1 MTTAHQNIKLS
12 DGETQAI
19 PFDFGSGHIDPNKAN
34 DPGLVYDISNDEYD
48 AFSCGV
54 GSPDVSQARCDE
66 LVVNGL
72 SLEPADLNQPS
83 ISVST
88 LTSTRTVSRRVTNVT
103 DTAETYSAEIVL
115 PSGIGVQV
123 SPSSLTVGAG
133 QTAEYDVTLTY
144 LSGPLDIYR
153 FGSLTWVSDDH
164 AVRSVLS
171 VQPLS
176 ISAPGEVFSFGGS
189 GSVTFPVDFGY
200 TGSYSPGVHGL
211 RLPLVLDGF
220 VDEDPNKSFSFRTTN
235 GVTAHL
241 IDVPADQ
248 AFLRFATFDELTD
261 GDDDLDM
268 FVYYCPDGINCSK
281 IGQSGEATSREQVD
295 ILLPGAGTYVVFIHG
310 FETDNVAGGPGSF
323 YTLLAWAFGLQD
335 DEGNMTAT
343 GPTFVTAGTTQDV
356 TVNWSGLAPDTIY
369 LGGISHNTPDGLV
382 SITVINIG
390 N

>member
-1 MTTAHQNIKLS
+1 LV
-12 DGETQAI
+12 
-19 PFDFGSGHIDPNKAN
+19 AN
-34 DPGLVYDISNDEYD
+34 GY
-48 AFSCGV
+48 
-54 GSPDVSQARCDE
+54 
-66 LVVNGL
+66 
-72 SLEPADLNQPS
+72 SLAPADLNQPS
-83 ISVST
+83 ISVSR
-88 LTSTRTVSRRVTNVT
+88 LTSTRTVTRRVTNVT
-103 DTAETYSAEIVL
+103 DESETYTAEIVL

-123 SPSSLTVGAG
+123 SPSSLTVAAG
-133 QTAEYDVTLTY
+133 QTAEYEVTLTY

-153 FGSLTWVSDDH
+153 FGSLTWVSNDH
-164 AVRSVLS
+164 SVRSVLS

-176 ISAPGEVFSFGGS
+176 VSAPGEIFSFGGS
-189 GSVTFPVDFGY
+189 GSVTFPVEFGY

-211 RLPLVLDGF
+211 NLPLVLDGF
-220 VDEDPNKSFSFRTTN
+220 VDQDPDKNFSFRTTN

-295 ILLPGAGTYVVFIHG
+295 ILLPGAGTYAVLIHG
-310 FETDNVAGGPGSF
+310 FETDNVSGGPGSF
-323 YTLLAWAFGLQD
+323 YTMLGWAFGLLDNQ
-335 DEGNMTAT
+335 GNMTAT

-356 TVNWSGLAPDTIY
+356 TVNWTGLAPDTIY
-369 LGGISHNTPDGLV
+369 LGGVSHNTPDGLV